1 MNDITIKEYE
11 EKEIEEISNMIIE
24 DVLEVDS
31 KDYGIEA
38 ANNLIEKYYEKE
50 KLTEE
55 FKSRTK
61 VYVAKINEK
70 IVGTA
75 GIDKSWY
82 SDDGE
87 YWILSVFVRKEN
99 HKQGIGTRLIKKVEE
114 YAKEIKAKR
123 LVIPATITGCEFYK
137 KMGYEYVNGKKE
149 LTEENMYMMEKLW
162 N

>member
-1 MNDITIKEYE
+1 MNNVVIEEYE
-11 EKEIEEISNMIIE
+11 KKDIAIISNMIIE
-24 DVLEVDS
+24 DILEVDS

-38 ANNLIEKYYEKE
+38 ANNLIQKYYTKE

-55 FKSRTK
+55 FQSRTK
-61 VYVAKINEK
+61 VYVAKINGK

-99 HKQGIGTRLIKKVEE
+99 HKQGIGTKLIKKIEE